1 MQPPMSV
8 ALDQL
13 RILLVEPSDVQRKV
27 ISQHLNQA
35 GLDQTRGAA
44 SISEAKQLI
53 QRWQPDIVTSA
64 MYFADGTAHELIE
77 HIHQNNLHDTVHF
90 MLVSSEHRADQL
102 EQFKQS
108 GIVAI
113 LPKPFT
119 PEQLQKAIKATV
131 DLLEPEHLELD
142 LYDIED
148 LRVLVVDDSSTSRH
162 VLRRVLENMG
172 VEHCVE
178 AENGQ
183 QAIDILSEQQFD
195 LIVTDFHMPEVNGSE
210 LAQYVRNHS
219 AHSHTPMLMVTARAN
234 EPQLANVKQSGIDA
248 LTDKPFE
255 PETLRKILS
264 KLLSH

>member
-1 MQPPMSV
+1 MSV

-27 ISQHLNQA
+27 ITQHLNQA
-35 GLDQTRGAA
+35 GLKQTQGASTLDQ
-44 SISEAKQLI
+44 AKALI
-53 QRWQPDIVTSA
+53 QSWQPDIITSA
-64 MYFADGTAHELIE
+64 MYFEDGTAHQLIDYVHE
-77 HIHQNNLHDTVHF
+77 HQLQDTVHF

-102 EQFKQS
+102 EQFKQA

-113 LPKPFT
+113 LPKPFS
-119 PEQLQKAIKATV
+119 PEQLQRAITATV
-131 DLLEPEHLELD
+131 DLLEPDYLQLD
-142 LYDIED
+142 LYDVED
-148 LRVLVVDDSSTSRH
+148 LRVLIVDDSVTSRH

-183 QAIDILSEQQFD
+183 QAIDILDQQQFD
-195 LIVTDFHMPEVNGSE
+195 LIVTDFHMPEINGSE
-210 LAQYVRNHS
+210 LAQYVRNSS
-219 AHSHTPMLMVTARAN
+219 AHSHTPLLMVTARAN

-255 PETLRKILS
+255 PATLKAILS
-264 KLLSH
+264 KLLDH

>member
-77 HIHQNNLHDTVHF
+77 HIHHNNLHDTVHF
-90 MLVSSEHRADQL
+90 MLVSSEHRTDQL

-142 LYDIED
+142 LYDVED

>member
-1 MQPPMSV
+1 MSV

-77 HIHQNNLHDTVHF
+77 HIHHNNLHDTVHF
-90 MLVSSEHRADQL
+90 MLVSSEHRTDQL

-142 LYDIED
+142 LYDVED

>member
-1 MQPPMSV
+1 MSV

-27 ISQHLNQA
+27 ITQHLNQA
-35 GLDQTRGAA
+35 GLSQIQGAA
-44 SISEAKQLI
+44 TISDAQQLI
-53 QRWQPDIVTSA
+53 QTWQPDIITSA
-64 MYFADGTAHELIE
+64 MYFADGTAHQLIDY
-77 HIHQNNLHDTVHF
+77 LHNQQLQDTVHF

-119 PEQLQKAIKATV
+119 PQQLQRAITATI
-131 DLLEPEHLELD
+131 DMLEPDYLQLE

-148 LRVLVVDDSSTSRH
+148 LRVLIVDDSTTSRN
-162 VLRRVLENMG
+162 VLHRVLDNMG
-172 VEHCVE
+172 VENFIE

-183 QAIDILSEQQFD
+183 QAIDILAQQQFD
-195 LIVTDFHMPEVNGSE
+195 LIVTDFHMPGVNGSE
-210 LAQYVRNHS
+210 LAQYVRNSS
-219 AHSHTPMLMVTARAN
+219 AHSHTPILMVTARAN

-255 PETLRKILS
+255 PATLKAMLA
-264 KLLSH
+264 KLLNH

>member
-1 MQPPMSV
+1 MPV

-27 ISQHLNQA
+27 ISQHLKQA
-35 GLDQTRGAA
+35 GLDQTQGAA
-44 SISEAKQLI
+44 TINEAKALI
-53 QRWQPDIVTSA
+53 RSWQPDIVTSA

-77 HIHQNNLHDTVHF
+77 HIHQCQLQDTIHF

-113 LPKPFT
+113 LPKPFS
-119 PEQLQKAIKATV
+119 PEQLQRAIKATV
-131 DLLEPEHLELD
+131 DLLEPEHLALD

-148 LRVLVVDDSSTSRH
+148 LRVLIVDDSITSRH

-172 VEHCVE
+172 VGNCVE

-183 QAIDILSEQQFD
+183 QAIDILSEQNFD
-195 LIVTDFHMPEVNGSE
+195 LIVTDFNMPEVNGSE
-210 LAQYVRNHS
+210 LAQYVRRSS
-219 AHSHTPMLMVTARAN
+219 AHSHTPLLMVTARAN
-234 EPQLANVKQSGIDA
+234 EPQLANVKQSGVDA

-255 PETLRKILS
+255 PDTLRKILS

>member
-1 MQPPMSV
+1 MSV

-53 QRWQPDIVTSA
+53 QSWQPDIVTSA
-64 MYFADGTAHELIE
+64 MYFADGTGHELIE

>member
-1 MQPPMSV
+1 MSV

-27 ISQHLNQA
+27 ITQHLQLA
-35 GLDQTRGAA
+35 GLSQIKGAA
-44 SISEAKQLI
+44 NIADAETLI
-53 QRWQPDIVTSA
+53 QSWQPDIITSA
-64 MYFADGTAHELIE
+64 MYFSDGTAHDLI
-77 HIHQNNLHDTVHF
+77 QYLHERQLQDTVHF

-102 EQFKQS
+102 EHFKQS

-119 PEQLQKAIKATV
+119 SDQLQRAITATL
-131 DLLEPEHLELD
+131 DLLEPDYLQLD

-148 LRVLVVDDSSTSRH
+148 LRVLIVDDSLTSRH
-162 VLRRVLENMG
+162 VLQRVLENIG
-172 VEHCVE
+172 VEHFQE

-195 LIVTDFHMPEVNGSE
+195 LIVTDFNMPEVNGSE
-210 LAQYVRNHS
+210 LAQYVRNS
-219 AHSHTPMLMVTARAN
+219 SSHSHTPILMVTAQAN

-255 PETLRKILS
+255 PATLKAMLA
-264 KLLSH
+264 KLLNH

>member
-1 MQPPMSV
+1 MSV
-8 ALDQL
+8 ALNQL

-27 ISQHLNQA
+27 ISQHLAQA

-44 SISEAKQLI
+44 TLAEAKDLI
-53 QRWQPDIVTSA
+53 RSWQPDIVTSA
-64 MYFADGTAHELIE
+64 MYFADGTAHDLIS
-77 HIHQNNLHDTVHF
+77 HIHYHQLQDTIHF

-113 LPKPFT
+113 LPKPFS
-119 PEQLQKAIKATV
+119 PEQLQRAIKATV
-131 DLLEPEHLELD
+131 DLLDPEHLELD

-148 LRVLVVDDSSTSRH
+148 LRVLIVDDSFTSRH

-183 QAIDILSEQQFD
+183 QAIDILTDQQFD
-195 LIVTDFHMPEVNGSE
+195 LIVTDFNMPEINGSE
-210 LAQYVRNHS
+210 LAQYARNS
-219 AHSHTPMLMVTARAN
+219 TAHSHTPILMVTARAN
-234 EPQLANVKQSGIDA
+234 EPQLANVKQSGVDA

-255 PETLRKILS
+255 PETLRSILS
-264 KLLSH
+264 KLLSC